1 MALDV
6 KCTTE
11 FLYIIG
17 YSYSFSLSQ
26 DIAVLKYN
34 SSYSLVWNRTYGTSE
49 SNIGYGIMGDD
60 ADNVVLT
67 GKTTLS
73 NDTNVI
79 DMKLN
84 GDGIH
89 LWNTSV
95 SITQLSFLFN
105 N

>member
-1 MALDV
+1 
-6 KCTTE
+6 
-11 FLYIIG
+11 
-17 YSYSFSLSQ
+17 
-26 DIAVLKYN
+26 
-34 SSYSLVWNRTYGTSE
+34 
-49 SNIGYGIMGDD
+49 MGDD